1 MHLPARDLRE
11 RLRSEVVADAVAL
24 AGALLANARS
34 PRSTLMKHF
43 ARVFV
48 LASLATLTMV
58 GCVADVDDMAD
69 EIDGTDEGAEEPE
82 GSSEGEPVESQSQ
95 ALYRGACPAKGRLSQ
110 GFRGRAHDGIDIAN
124 ARGTAINATGPG
136 VVTASGPARGYGQWI
151 RIKHDDGSMT
161 EYGHMYQRLVRVGQR
176 VNGGQLIARMGSE
189 GTSTG
194 NHLHLRT
201 YASASRVG
209 AGNGMNP
216 IDYLRVRG
224 VRIPC

>member
-1 MHLPARDLRE
+1 MQKPARVL
-11 RLRSEVVADAVAL
+11 AL
-24 AGALLANARS
+24 AALAA
-34 PRSTLMKHF
+34 F
-43 ARVFV
+43 
-48 LASLATLTMV
+48 TMI
-58 GCVADVDDMAD
+58 GCVADVEELADDI
-69 EIDGTDEGAEEPE
+69 EGTDEGAEEPE
-82 GSSEGEPVESQSQ
+82 GSTEGEPVSSQSQ
-95 ALYRGACPAKGRLSQ
+95 SLYRGACPAKGRLSQ

-161 EYGHMYQRLVRVGQR
+161 EYGHMYQRLVGIGQR
-176 VNGGQLIARMGSE
+176 VSAGQLIARMGSE
-189 GTSTG
+189 GQSTG

-216 IDYLRVRG
+216 IDYLRARN

>member
-1 MHLPARDLRE
+1 
-11 RLRSEVVADAVAL
+11 
-24 AGALLANARS
+24 
-34 PRSTLMKHF
+34 MKKF
-43 ARVFV
+43 SRAF
-48 LASLATLTMV
+48 LLATLTAFTMF
-58 GCVADVDDMAD
+58 GCAADVDELEDA
-69 EIDGTDEGAEEPE
+69 IDGTDEGAEEPE
-82 GSSEGEPVESQSQ
+82 GSTEGEPVSTQSQ
-95 ALYRGACPAKGRLSQ
+95 ALYSARCPAKGRLSQ
-110 GFRGRAHDGIDIAN
+110 GHRGRAHDGIDIAN
-124 ARGTAINATGPG
+124 ARGTAIHATGPG

-161 EYGHMYQRLVRVGQR
+161 EYGHMYQRLVGVGQR
-176 VNGGQLIARMGSE
+176 VKAGQLIARMGSE
-189 GTSTG
+189 GQSTG